1 MASRLALLSAL
12 PFLFTGCSERP
23 KAPPLTNDAVYQN
36 DKAGV
41 RFLAP
46 PGWSITSR
54 SDLPPGPLEK
64 PFVLVSYIQSSGEKP
79 AEFEVLAAD
88 IPENVDLGTYLVE
101 HRVGAGKWTQGPAS
115 KPLTVGGS
123 PAMQYS
129 FTPASTST
137 DELRRE
143 ATAVRRGGRAFFFLV
158 TCSRRDAEHHGQA
171 VSSIDS
177 VAWLK

>member
-12 PFLFTGCSERP
+12 PFLFTGCSEGP

-54 SDLPPGPLEK
+54 SDLPPGPLAK
-64 PFVLVSYIQSSGEKP
+64 PTLLVSYMQTSGEKP
-79 AEFEVLAAD
+79 AEFEFIAAD
-88 IPENVDLGTYLVE
+88 VPGDMDLGKYLVE
-101 HRVGAGKWTQGPAS
+101 HRVGAGKWTLSPTS

-123 PAMQYS
+123 PATQYS
-129 FTPASTST
+129 FTPASST

-158 TCSRRDAEHHGQA
+158 TCSRRDVERHSQA

-177 VAWLK
+177 VAWVK